1 VSAWIVPYVD
11 QDLAFWQEVRD
22 RFGDQIQEV
31 YFPLPGG
38 RFASG
43 RAPQPEQFLDSFL
56 QHAPLPKAAVVNPI
70 VLDRPVEQVAPQVVD
85 RLRQLRDECG
95 LRGVTVANLA
105 LAGHIKEALPDLAV
119 VASVLMGVSS
129 PAQALVAGDY
139 LDALGPDTRL
149 VRDLRGLRQLRAA
162 FPGEIRLL
170 VNEACLPGCLFRAQ
184 HFYEMA
190 YGQAFPESLCQQV
203 LEARPWLRLTGAWI
217 LPRHLHFY
225 DGLYDSLKLAGR
237 VTLRDPERY
246 LAVLDAYVHRRPTLP
261 RDIGG
266 GPASPLNGID
276 VSDEWFEHVL
286 NCDKR
291 CDTCLV
297 CRQEWHR
304 ACSSQE
310 EKNL

>member
-1 VSAWIVPYVD
+1 MSTWIVPYVD
-11 QDLAFWQEVRD
+11 QDLPFWQEVHA
-22 RFGDQIQEV
+22 RFGDQIREV

-38 RFASG
+38 QFASG
-43 RAPQPEQFLDSFL
+43 RAPQPEQFLDRFL
-56 QHAPLPKAAVVNPI
+56 RHAPLPKGAVVNPI
-70 VLDRPVEQVAPQVVD
+70 VLDRPAEQVAPEIVGCLR
-85 RLRQLRDECG
+85 RLRDDFG

-105 LAGHIKEALPDLAV
+105 LARHIKEALPDLAV
-119 VASVLMGVSS
+119 AASVLMGVSS
-129 PAQALVAGDY
+129 PAQALVAREY
-139 LDALGPDTRL
+139 VDALGPDTRL
-149 VRDLRGLRQLRAA
+149 VRDLYGLRQLRAA

-170 VNEACLPGCLFRAQ
+170 VNEACLPGCLFRTQ

-190 YGQAFPESLCQQV
+190 YGQAFPESLCRQI
-203 LEARPWLRLTGAWI
+203 LEDRPWLRLTGAWI

-237 VTLRDPERY
+237 VTLRDPKRY
-246 LAVLDAYVHRRPTLP
+246 LDVLDAYVHRRSILP

-266 GPASPLNGID
+266 GPASLLDGID
-276 VSDEWFEHVL
+276 VSDQWFESVL

-304 ACSSQE
+304 ACSS
-310 EKNL
+310 